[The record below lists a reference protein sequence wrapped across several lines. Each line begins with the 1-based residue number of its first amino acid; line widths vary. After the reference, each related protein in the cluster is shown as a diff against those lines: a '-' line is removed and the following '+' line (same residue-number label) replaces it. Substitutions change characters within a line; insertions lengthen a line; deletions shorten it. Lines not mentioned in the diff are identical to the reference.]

1 MNRIYII
8 FPLLA
13 LMLELSA
20 CHDDTPLP
28 EPEPDPSLE
37 TTFSGTLPVLYIN
50 TEGGRAIDG
59 KEEYL
64 RAEWWLDNLGL
75 EGYKSIGSKQEP
87 LGMLI
92 KGRGNYT
99 WSKYDKKPYR
109 IKLDTKEKLMGMKKN
124 RHFILLAHADQD
136 RNDFMTNTVG
146 FELSRRIGLAY
157 TPAQEPVEVVL
168 NGQYIGL
175 YFLTEKI
182 RVGKNRVNIQ
192 EQANGETDPNAI
204 TGGWLLEIDG
214 HQAENQFLFKE
225 GDGEWFVV
233 KYHSPDSLS
242 PQQYNYLHSFFL
254 NLDSIIYHSE
264 KTSSEWEK
272 YIDMDTLA
280 CFYIVNEIMDDIE
293 GFRNSLFVHKQRGKD
308 SKLLFGP
315 VWDFGC
321 SFLRAQNPATDF
333 LYQNVDE
340 IYISH
345 WIEELL
351 KYPRFQQCVLD
362 HWKSFYPS
370 GLDGL
375 EQYIDQYVDKIEK
388 ATEADAKRWPAAY
401 QDMMLRYRIE
411 NNFKPL
417 LRAKVKFLDEQWS
430 SPTLPMP

>member
-1 MNRIYII
+1 MKKIYTLIS
-8 FPLLA
+8 LLILIMA
-13 LMLELSA
+13 FTA
-20 CHDDTPLP
+20 CQEDTPKPDP
-28 EPEPDPSLE
+28 EPIPPPVE
-37 TTFSGTLPVLYIN
+37 TFSGTLPVLYIN
-50 TEGGRAIDG
+50 TEGSRAIDN

-64 RAEWWLDNLGL
+64 HAEWWLDNLGL
-75 EGYKSIGSKQEP
+75 DSYESIGSKQKP

-99 WSKYDKKPYR
+99 WTQYDKKPYR
-109 IKLDTKEKLMGMKKN
+109 IKLDTKERLMGMKKN

-182 RVGKNRVNIQ
+182 RVGKNRVNIE
-192 EQANGETDPNAI
+192 EQANGETDPEAI
-204 TGGWLLEIDG
+204 TGGWLLEFDN
-214 HQAENQFLFKE
+214 HAETNQFIFKE
-225 GDGEWFVV
+225 GNGEWFGV
-233 KYHSPDSLS
+233 KYLSPDSLS
-242 PQQYNYLHSFFL
+242 PQQYDYLYNFIL
-254 NLDSIIYHSE
+254 NLDSIIYNSE
-264 KTSSEWEK
+264 KTSTEWEK

-280 CFYIVNEIMDDIE
+280 CFYIVNEIMDNIE
-293 GFRNSLFVHKQRGKD
+293 AFKNSLFVHKQRGAD

-321 SFLRAQNPATDF
+321 SFLRAQNPATYF
-333 LYQNVDE
+333 LYQNVDD

-351 KYPRFQQCVLD
+351 KYPRFQQCVID
-362 HWKSFYPS
+362 HWNRFYPS

-375 EQYIDQYVDKIEK
+375 EEFINQYVEKIER
-388 ATEADAKRWPAAY
+388 AAEADAKRWPAAY
-401 QDMMLRYRIE
+401 QGKMLRYRIE

-417 LRAKVKFLDEQWS
+417 LRAKVKFLEQQWS
-430 SPTLPMP
+430 NKTN